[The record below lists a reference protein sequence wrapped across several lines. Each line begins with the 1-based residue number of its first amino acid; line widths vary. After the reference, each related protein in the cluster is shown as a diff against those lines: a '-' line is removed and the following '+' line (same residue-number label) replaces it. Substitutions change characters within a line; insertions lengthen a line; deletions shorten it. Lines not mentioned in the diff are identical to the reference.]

1 MDRYIAV
8 GTLDYRT
15 YKGDMGL
22 HLLRMDGNGKLK
34 MCHSSYDGL
43 NATYVISGLKNG
55 HAYAVSERL
64 DEVQI
69 AHYRLDEE
77 SERLC
82 LCSKMKYGSAG
93 GVHIALSPGGGYVL
107 VPCWKSA
114 DVIACALDE
123 CGDMKGLSNTLK
135 MPEGAGAR
143 MRQTQ
148 PNPHQ
153 IVFDKSGTYF
163 AVPDLGADRLHI
175 IRWNEEDGSMERVRT
190 NQADPG
196 DGPRHGVFH
205 PVHDWFYLFAELECA
220 VYFYEFHGPDPMSVR
235 RQKIELIPRSFW
247 DTYEGPEIQ
256 GAEIKVSADGRFLF
270 ASLRGYFTEQG
281 YDRII
286 RLDIDSGTGTLSN
299 PVSFS
304 SGGHCPRAFEF
315 TPDNRYIVVC
325 NQGDGEVVSLEYNSA
340 LGEIGGVC
348 DTVMVQEASSLA
360 FLN

>member
-153 IVFDKSGTYF
+153 IVFDKSGT
-163 AVPDLGADRLHI
+163 
-175 IRWNEEDGSMERVRT
+175 
-190 NQADPG
+190 
-196 DGPRHGVFH
+196 
-205 PVHDWFYLFAELECA
+205 
-220 VYFYEFHGPDPMSVR
+220 
-235 RQKIELIPRSFW
+235 
-247 DTYEGPEIQ
+247 
-256 GAEIKVSADGRFLF
+256 
-270 ASLRGYFTEQG
+270 
-281 YDRII
+281 
-286 RLDIDSGTGTLSN
+286 
-299 PVSFS
+299 
-304 SGGHCPRAFEF
+304 
-315 TPDNRYIVVC
+315 
-325 NQGDGEVVSLEYNSA
+325 
-340 LGEIGGVC
+340 
-348 DTVMVQEASSLA
+348 
-360 FLN
+360 